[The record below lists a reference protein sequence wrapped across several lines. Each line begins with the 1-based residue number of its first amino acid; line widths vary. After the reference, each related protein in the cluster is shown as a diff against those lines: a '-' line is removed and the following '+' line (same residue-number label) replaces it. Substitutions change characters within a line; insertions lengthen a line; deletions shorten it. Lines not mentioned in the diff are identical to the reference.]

1 MYKFLRISKLA
12 KFLDGVK
19 QGLSFSGAHLS
30 VLLGVVSVRVVNVLD
45 KDLSGTGHI
54 LVQLEQFTLG
64 PRVIR
69 LGVGHPAV
77 PVEGAQLLN
86 DHPAQGED

>member
-12 KFLDGVK
+12 KFLDGVN

-54 LVQLEQFTLG
+54 LVQLEQFPLG

-77 PVEGAQLLN
+77 PVDGAQLLN